1 MKLQLNERTLNAY
14 ISEALKQELIENNI
28 GEVGGGR
35 VRKQSQR
42 MITGQ
47 GWGNQRRSQSNL
59 WGAANTN
66 IDVNADAESEA
77 PQTLVGM
84 IIKMEQGLRSVEQ
97 LAGIDSPTGNL
108 AASITSAKGV
118 KGSLLAAIN
127 ALTQLG
133 NRLNA
138 VERKSG
144 SNAIMESAVAGNA
157 RNMNQLNNLQKTA
170 KKASSAQAVAARK
183 VDKPVRAAIQNGT
196 NGVLDANAEAYARAI
211 DANKAAKANMQAS
224 HIGRNTGFWGKQV
237 ANMQNGVGNMKTG
250 FQTIKG
256 AKNAANVAN
265 ATSKMGE
272 NCENSR

>member
-14 ISEALKQELIENNI
+14 ISEALKQELNENNI
-28 GEVGGGR
+28 GEVGGSR

-59 WGAANTN
+59 WGAANTS

-84 IIKMEQGLRSVEQ
+84 IIKKEQGLRSVEQ

-118 KGSLLAAIN
+118 KGSLLAVIN
-127 ALTQLG
+127 ALTQIG

-144 SNAIMESAVAGNA
+144 SNAIMESTGDYMDAAVGGSAVAGNA
-157 RNMNQLNNLQKTA
+157 RNMSQLSNLQKPR
-170 KKASSAQAVAARK
+170 KKHLRHK
-183 VDKPVRAAIQNGT
+183 R
-196 NGVLDANAEAYARAI
+196 
-211 DANKAAKANMQAS
+211 
-224 HIGRNTGFWGKQV
+224 
-237 ANMQNGVGNMKTG
+237 
-250 FQTIKG
+250 
-256 AKNAANVAN
+256 
-265 ATSKMGE
+265 
-272 NCENSR
+272 